1 MDTNQPSNTL
11 SRRKFVKIGATG
23 AATLFILPALS
34 GCGSENS
41 EAQTD
46 EAEGGAGA
54 QQKTATLAFRGGTIQ
69 TMTSENDVAEALA
82 VDGNEI
88 VYVGDEAGLEAFAG
102 SGTKVIDLEGGM
114 VVTGFMDGH
123 IHAPGDWVTKLYDI
137 YLGDATTVDE
147 YVKIISDFVAAHP
160 EREAYTGNP
169 FMVNAFQLEDG
180 SNPGPN
186 KKLLDEICP
195 DKPILL
201 LDVSHHSAWVNSK
214 ALEMA
219 NITRDTPDPLGGIIT
234 RDENGEPTG
243 YLIDGAATEVSALV
257 VSEHTDEEYEQA
269 IAKYQEDASRFG
281 LTGITNLSAVDARF
295 FSELEGGELNLRMR
309 ILPTI
314 IPGTDPSEAVKTVKG
329 LARYDSEMISTGTA
343 KMFSDGVTEGGS
355 AVMLEPYNEAA
366 GKGSDWYG
374 ESEWDQQEFD
384 AMVAALDK
392 AGVQV
397 HVHAIGDGAVRN
409 TLNAFE
415 NAIKENGERADR
427 RLHHD
432 PCVRRG
438 RGHRKRHRPRRPA
451 RCSSWTY
458 RDPLVSSIDTEKSA
472 WSRHWK
478 PRWIVSWSAHG
489 RVTLFAAGG
498 DRGRRQQP
506 LSRRRGHRYAS
517 LARASHH
524 AVPGPGSLHE
534 ERRVRELHGGP
545 RGNHRGREEGRPR
558 GARPEHPD
566 LRPEEDLRQHRA
578 LHDLRRPH
586 RARGLAPRRRRQER
600 YQQSDGERQSRRAS
614 AVRRPRKRDT
624 DEELHYTGRSFAKTA
639 SRGDPMPRE
648 TMTAKRQRALAVA
661 ERMNEHYPAAECALH
676 YWGDPFRLTIAVL
689 LSAQTTD
696 KGVNKVT
703 PALWE
708 RYPTPADLAAADVRD
723 VEGII
728 RTIGFFHT
736 KAANVIKCAQ
746 MVVADYGGEIPR
758 DIDEL
763 QKLPGVGRKTAN
775 VVLNE
780 AFGIVEGIAVDTHV
794 FRIAHRLKFAGPSA
808 DTPAKTE
815 AALLKLYPR
824 EYWGPINHQWVLFGR
839 ERCIARNPKCATC
852 FLCDLCPSCGK
863 A

>member
-114 VVTGFMDGH
+114 VVPGFMDGH

-234 RDENGEPTG
+234 RDEDGEPTG

-295 FSELEGGELNLRMR
+295 FSELEKAGELNLRMR

-427 RLHHD
+427 RYTMTHVCAVAD
-432 PCVRRG
+432 EDI
-438 RGHRKRHRPRRPA
+438 KRIA
-451 RCSSWTY
+451 DLEVISALQFLWMY
-458 RDPLVSSIDTEKSA
+458 RDPLCELEIAYIGEERAMAMYPVKNMLEA
-472 WSRHWK
+472 GC
-478 PRWIVSWSAHG
+478 IVSGASDG
-489 RVTLFAAGG
+489 PVTPFA
-498 DRGRRQQP
+498 P
-506 LSRRRGHRYAS
+506 LEEIEV
-517 LARASHH
+517 
-524 AVPGPGSLHE
+524 AVTRNSPYPG
-534 ERRVRELHGGP
+534 
-545 RGNHRGREEGRPR
+545 
-558 GARPEHPD
+558 
-566 LRPEEDLRQHRA
+566 EEDTDMHRWPEQAITPYQA
-578 LHDLRRPH
+578 LEAYTKNVAFENFMEDLV
-586 RARGLAPRRRRQER
+586 G
-600 YQQSDGERQSRRAS
+600 
-614 AVRRPRKRDT
+614 
-624 DEELHYTGRSFAKTA
+624 
-639 SRGDPMPRE
+639 
-648 TMTAKRQRALAVA
+648 
-661 ERMNEHYPAAECALH
+661 
-676 YWGDPFRLTIAVL
+676 TIEVG
-689 LSAQTTD
+689 
-696 KGVNKVT
+696 KK
-703 PALWE
+703 
-708 RYPTPADLAAADVRD
+708 ADLAVLDQNILTCDPKKISDSTVRYTISD
-723 VEGII
+723 GRIVYEG
-728 RTIGFFHT
+728 
-736 KAANVIKCAQ
+736 
-746 MVVADYGGEIPR
+746 
-758 DIDEL
+758 
-763 QKLPGVGRKTAN
+763 
-775 VVLNE
+775 
-780 AFGIVEGIAVDTHV
+780 
-794 FRIAHRLKFAGPSA
+794 
-808 DTPAKTE
+808 
-815 AALLKLYPR
+815 
-824 EYWGPINHQWVLFGR
+824 
-839 ERCIARNPKCATC
+839 
-852 FLCDLCPSCGK
+852 
-863 A
+863 

>member
-34 GCGSENS
+34 GCGSENG

-88 VYVGDEAGLEAFAG
+88 VYVGDEAGLEAFVG

-114 VVTGFMDGH
+114 VVPGFMDGH

-234 RDENGEPTG
+234 RDEDGEPTG

-295 FSELEGGELNLRMR
+295 FSELEKAGELNLRMR

-427 RLHHD
+427 RDQPVVYFVLT
-432 PCVRRG
+432 CYNEAEG
-438 RGHRKRHRPRRPA
+438 
-451 RCSSWTY
+451 
-458 RDPLVSSIDTEKSA
+458 LVHK
-472 WSRHWK
+472 
-478 PRWIVSWSAHG
+478 
-489 RVTLFAAGG
+489 
-498 DRGRRQQP
+498 
-506 LSRRRGHRYAS
+506 
-517 LARASHH
+517 
-524 AVPGPGSLHE
+524 
-534 ERRVRELHGGP
+534 
-545 RGNHRGREEGRPR
+545 
-558 GARPEHPD
+558 
-566 LRPEEDLRQHRA
+566 
-578 LHDLRRPH
+578 
-586 RARGLAPRRRRQER
+586 
-600 YQQSDGERQSRRAS
+600 
-614 AVRRPRKRDT
+614 
-624 DEELHYTGRSFAKTA
+624 
-639 SRGDPMPRE
+639 
-648 TMTAKRQRALAVA
+648 
-661 ERMNEHYPAAECALH
+661 
-676 YWGDPFRLTIAVL
+676 
-689 LSAQTTD
+689 
-696 KGVNKVT
+696 
-703 PALWE
+703 
-708 RYPTPADLAAADVRD
+708 ADVLAA
-723 VEGII
+723 
-728 RTIGFFHT
+728 
-736 KAANVIKCAQ
+736 K
-746 MVVADYGGEIPR
+746 VAH
-758 DIDEL
+758 L
-763 QKLPGVGRKTAN
+763 
-775 VVLNE
+775 
-780 AFGIVEGIAVDTHV
+780 
-794 FRIAHRLKFAGPSA
+794 
-808 DTPAKTE
+808 TE
-815 AALLKLYPR
+815 
-824 EYWGPINHQWVLFGR
+824 
-839 ERCIARNPKCATC
+839 T
-852 FLCDLCPSCGK
+852 
-863 A
+863 

>member
-1 MDTNQPSNTL
+1 
-11 SRRKFVKIGATG
+11 
-23 AATLFILPALS
+23 
-34 GCGSENS
+34 
-41 EAQTD
+41 
-46 EAEGGAGA
+46 
-54 QQKTATLAFRGGTIQ
+54 
-69 TMTSENDVAEALA
+69 MTSENDVAEALA

-114 VVTGFMDGH
+114 VVPGFMDGH

-295 FSELEGGELNLRMR
+295 FSELEKAGELNLRMR

-427 RLHHD
+427 RYTMTHVCAVAD
-432 PCVRRG
+432 EDI
-438 RGHRKRHRPRRPA
+438 KRIA
-451 RCSSWTY
+451 DLGVISALQFLWMY
-458 RDPLVSSIDTEKSA
+458 RDPLCELEIA
-472 WSRHWK
+472 Y
-478 PRWIVSWSAHG
+478 IG
-489 RVTLFAAGG
+489 
-498 DRGRRQQP
+498 
-506 LSRRRGHRYAS
+506 
-517 LARASHH
+517 
-524 AVPGPGSLHE
+524 E
-534 ERRVRELHGGP
+534 ER
-545 RGNHRGREEGRPR
+545 
-558 GARPEHPD
+558 AM
-566 LRPEEDLRQHRA
+566 A
-578 LHDLRRPH
+578 
-586 RARGLAPRRRRQER
+586 
-600 YQQSDGERQSRRAS
+600 
-614 AVRRPRKRDT
+614 
-624 DEELHYTGRSFAKTA
+624 
-639 SRGDPMPRE
+639 M
-648 TMTAKRQRALAVA
+648 
-661 ERMNEHYPAAECALH
+661 YPVKNML
-676 YWGDPFRLTIAVL
+676 
-689 LSAQTTD
+689 
-696 KGVNKVT
+696 
-703 PALWE
+703 
-708 RYPTPADLAAADVRD
+708 
-723 VEGII
+723 
-728 RTIGFFHT
+728 
-736 KAANVIKCAQ
+736 
-746 MVVADYGGEIPR
+746 
-758 DIDEL
+758 
-763 QKLPGVGRKTAN
+763 
-775 VVLNE
+775 
-780 AFGIVEGIAVDTHV
+780 
-794 FRIAHRLKFAGPSA
+794 
-808 DTPAKTE
+808 
-815 AALLKLYPR
+815 
-824 EYWGPINHQWVLFGR
+824 
-839 ERCIARNPKCATC
+839 
-852 FLCDLCPSCGK
+852 
-863 A
+863 